1 MFFKLYCLLQIMARY
16 GFQGRISEFVEFLNK
31 NRTTEF
37 YNRSRVDIRS
47 FIKYYYLAMFQ
58 II

>member
-1 MFFKLYCLLQIMARY
+1 MARY